1 MKNIKSF
8 SVLLF
13 ALTLLLLPLGE
24 GNVFAASTLKSIW
37 MDAPDSVRVGWNEN
51 IDIEAQYSDNTYRDI
66 STLAS
71 VMASSDDGKAR
82 FTKVG
87 NYLTM
92 IGTKVGWVTV
102 DVSYTEG
109 SITKTTYKNIK
120 VKPDLGYNFPGS
132 LRVGNTF
139 QTYVR
144 VYYEENKPQDVTNTA
159 IYTSSNP
166 SVATVSSTG
175 LITALNPGVTTIT
188 YSYKEKVFG
197 ETISFSEKLTVK

>member
-24 GNVFAASTLKSIW
+24 GNAFAASTLRSIT
-37 MDAPDSVRVGWNEN
+37 MYAPDYVHVGWGEN
-51 IDIEAQYSDNTYRDI
+51 IDIEAQYSDNSYMDI

-71 VMASSDDGKAR
+71 VIASNDDGRAR
-82 FTKVG
+82 FTKSG

-92 IGTKVGWVTV
+92 TGTKAGWVTV
-102 DVSYTEG
+102 DVTYTEG

-120 VKPDLGYNFPGS
+120 VKPSFGFNYPGG
-132 LRVGNTF
+132 LRDGRTF
-139 QTYVR
+139 QTKATI
-144 VYYEENKPQDVTNTA
+144 YYEENKPEDVTNSVT
-159 IYTSSNP
+159 YTSSNP

-175 LITALNPGVTTIT
+175 LITALKPGVTTIT
-188 YSYKEKVFG
+188 YSYKEKTFG
-197 ETISFSEKLTVK
+197 ETFKYTEKLTVD